1 MAPKQFTLDQLAKLT
16 QSQLV
21 GNPHH
26 VISSIADLE
35 SATEC
40 DASFLNNP
48 RYEQAMRHSAA
59 GVVFIDQKTQPVNGR
74 NFLIC
79 ENPTTAF
86 QYLIDEFYGKEHSY
100 TGFTEIHSTAVIHP
114 SAKLGKNLTIGPH
127 VVIDK
132 DVQIGDNTT
141 ILAGSYIGQGTHI
154 GSDCLFHPHVTIR
167 ERCVVGNRVVM
178 QPGVVIGS
186 CGFGYST
193 DKMGKHTKLNQLGNV
208 VIEDDVEI
216 GANTTI
222 DRARF
227 KTTRIGQGT
236 KIDNLVM
243 IAHGVVIGKH
253 SILVGQAG
261 VAGSTEI
268 GNHVIL
274 AGQTAIAGHIKIAD
288 QTIVTAKSGVSKS
301 ITTPGEKWG
310 GIPVLPLAEYNRHS
324 VYLRNIK
331 TYVDQIK
338 ELQARVKTL
347 EKSITNSNIPHN

>member
-1 MAPKQFTLDQLAKLT
+1 MHKEYTLNQLAKLT

-21 GNPHH
+21 GNPDH
-26 VISSIADLE
+26 VIHGIADLE
-35 SATEC
+35 SATERE
-40 DASFLNNP
+40 ASFLNNP
-48 RYEQAMRHSAA
+48 RYEQAMRSSSA
-59 GVVFIDQKTQPVNGR
+59 GVVFIDQKTNRIDGR

-79 ENPTTAF
+79 ENPSTAF
-86 QYLIDEFYGKEHSY
+86 QFLVDAFCGTDHSF
-100 TGFTEIHSTAVIHP
+100 TGFTDIHSTAVIH
-114 SAKLGKNLTIGPH
+114 STAKLGKHLTIGPH

-141 ILAGSYIGQGTHI
+141 ILAGGCIGPGTQI
-154 GSDCLFHPHVTIR
+154 GSNCLLHPHVIIR
-167 ERCVVGNRVVM
+167 ERCIIGNGVIL

-193 DKMGKHTKLNQLGNV
+193 DKAGKHSKLNQVGNV

-222 DRARF
+222 DRSRF
-227 KTTRIGQGT
+227 KSTRIGQGT

-253 SILVGQAG
+253 SLLVAQAG
-261 VAGSTEI
+261 IAGSTEI

-274 AGQTAIAGHIKIAD
+274 AGQTAVAGHIKLAD
-288 QTIVTAKSGVSKS
+288 QTIITGKSGVSKS

-310 GIPVLPLAEYNRHS
+310 GIPVMPLAEYNRQS

-338 ELQARVKTL
+338 ELQNKVKALEAR
-347 EKSITNSNIPHN
+347 N

>member
-1 MAPKQFTLDQLAKLT
+1 MTQKQFTLDQLARLT
-16 QSQLV
+16 QSRLV
-21 GNPHH
+21 GDPHH
-26 VISSIADLE
+26 VICSIADLE
-35 SATEC
+35 SATEK

-48 RYEQAMRHSAA
+48 RYEQAMKHSSA
-59 GVVFIDQKTQPVNGR
+59 GVVFIDQKTQPVEGR

-79 ENPTTAF
+79 ENPTNAF
-86 QYLIDEFYGKEHSY
+86 QFLIDEFYGKDHAF
-100 TGFTEIHSTAVIHP
+100 TGFTGIHSTAVIHP
-114 SAKLGKNLTIGPH
+114 SVKLGSNLTIGPH
-127 VVIDK
+127 VVIDQ
-132 DVQIGDNTT
+132 DVVIGDNTT
-141 ILAGSYIGQGTHI
+141 ILSGGYIGPGTII
-154 GSDCLFHPHVTIR
+154 GADCLFHPHVTIR
-167 ERCVVGNRVVM
+167 ERCVIGNRVIL

-208 VIEDDVEI
+208 ILEDDVEI

-222 DRARF
+222 DRSRF
-227 KTTRIGQGT
+227 KSTKIGQGT

-243 IAHGVVIGKH
+243 IAHGVIVGKH

-310 GIPVLPLAEYNRHS
+310 GIPVLPLAEYNRQS
-324 VYLRNIK
+324 VYIRNIK

-338 ELQARVKTL
+338 ELQTRLKAL
-347 EKSITNSNIPHN
+347 EDKK

>member
-1 MAPKQFTLDQLAKLT
+1 MQKEYTLEQLAKLT

-26 VISSIADLE
+26 VICGIADLE
-35 SATEC
+35 SATERE
-40 DASFLNNP
+40 ASFLNNP
-48 RYEQAMRHSAA
+48 RYEQAMRTSSA
-59 GVVFIDQKTQPVNGR
+59 GVVFIDLKTHPVDGR

-86 QYLIDEFYGKEHSY
+86 QFLVDAFYGSDHSF
-100 TGFTEIHSTAVIHP
+100 TGFTDIHSTAVIHP
-114 SAKLGKNLTIGPH
+114 SAQLGKHLTIGPH

-141 ILAGSYIGQGTHI
+141 ILAGSYIGPGTQI
-154 GSDCLFHPHVTIR
+154 GTDCLFHPHVTVR
-167 ERCVVGNRVVM
+167 ERCVIGNRVIL

-193 DKMGKHTKLNQLGNV
+193 DKTGRHSKLNQVGNV
-208 VIEDDVEI
+208 IIEDDVEI
-216 GANTTI
+216 GSNTTI
-222 DRARF
+222 DRSRF
-227 KTTRIGQGT
+227 KSTRIGQGT

-243 IAHGVVIGKH
+243 IAHGVIVGKH
-253 SILVGQAG
+253 SLLVAQTG

-288 QTIVTAKSGVSKS
+288 QTIVTGKSGVSKS

-310 GIPVLPLAEYNRHS
+310 GIPVMPLSEYNRQS

-331 TYVDQIK
+331 SYVEQIK
-338 ELQARVKTL
+338 ELQAKVKAL
-347 EKSITNSNIPHN
+347 ESKQD

>member
-1 MAPKQFTLDQLAKLT
+1 MATQKEFTLEQLAKLT

-35 SATEC
+35 SASER

-48 RYEQAMRHSAA
+48 RYEQAMRSSTA
-59 GVVFIDQKTQPVNGR
+59 GVVFIDQKTKPVDGR

-86 QYLIDEFYGKEHSY
+86 QVLIDAYYGTDQSF
-100 TGFTEIHSTAVIHP
+100 TGFADIHSTAVIHP
-114 SAKLGKNLTIGPH
+114 SAKLGKNLTIGPY

-141 ILAGSYIGQGTHI
+141 ILAGGCVGPGTVIGN
-154 GSDCLFHPHVTIR
+154 DCLLHPHVTIR
-167 ERCVVGNRVVM
+167 ERCVIGNRVVL

-193 DKMGKHTKLNQLGNV
+193 DKMGRHSKLNQLGNV
-208 VIEDDVEI
+208 VLEDDVEV

-222 DRARF
+222 DRSRF

-243 IAHGVVIGKH
+243 IAHGVMIGKH
-253 SILVGQAG
+253 SLIVGQAG
-261 VAGSTEI
+261 IAGSTEI

-274 AGQTAIAGHIKIAD
+274 AGQTAVAGHLKIAD
-288 QTIVTAKSGVSKS
+288 QTIVTGKSGVSKS
-301 ITTPGEKWG
+301 ITIPGEKWG
-310 GIPVLPLAEYNRHS
+310 GIPVMPLAEYNRYS

-331 TYVDQIK
+331 QYVEQIK
-338 ELQARVKTL
+338 ELQDRVKKL
-347 EKSITNSNIPHN
+347 EG